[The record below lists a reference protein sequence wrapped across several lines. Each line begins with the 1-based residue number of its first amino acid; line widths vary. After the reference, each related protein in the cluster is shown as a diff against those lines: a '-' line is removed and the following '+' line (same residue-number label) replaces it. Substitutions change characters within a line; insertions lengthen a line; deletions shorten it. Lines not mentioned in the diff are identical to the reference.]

1 MFAKAILLSALAA
14 TGLVQASPLKD
25 LNEKRVCG
33 TAVLPNGLFQLSQAD
48 PNTSPANTAPG
59 GTVTISQAANDA
71 KTELVTFA
79 PLDATAY
86 GCQLQITMPSAPAF
100 STTGG
105 APTLSIFKVKQPV
118 SGAPTFAN
126 TQLESGI
133 YGSITLQAGQS
144 ATINTE
150 GCRGGTG
157 QGLAYVFK
165 YADWNTA
172 ASSVTWTQ
180 GTSVAAPV
188 GVFLTHNC

>member
-1 MFAKAILLSALAA
+1 MFAKTILLSALAA

-25 LNEKRVCG
+25 LNEKRTCG
-33 TAVLPNGLFQLSQAD
+33 TVALPNGLFQLSQAD
-48 PNTSPANTAPG
+48 PNNSPPNTAPG
-59 GTVTISQAANDA
+59 GTVTISQDS
-71 KTELVTFA
+71 KIELVRFA

-86 GCQLQITMPSAPAF
+86 GCQLQITMPSVPDF
-100 STTGG
+100 STSGG
-105 APTLSIFKVKQPV
+105 APTLSVFKVKQPV
-118 SGAPTFAN
+118 SGSPTYAN
-126 TQLESGI
+126 TQLESGL

-165 YADWNTA
+165 YVDWNTA
-172 ASSVTWTQ
+172 ASSVTWKQ
-180 GTSVAAPV
+180 GTSAAAPV